1 MGSSWPP
8 MVRYRVFLRS
18 LLQPLFR
25 RWSRWQILAIS
36 ILAGLCEEAF
46 FRGALQNSLHIVLGE
61 APALF
66 VASALFGVAHRIT
79 WLYALLAT
87 GFGLYF
93 GLLYLW
99 TGNLLTPALTHA
111 LYDFLA
117 LSLFLRS
124 GPGDGESS

>member
-1 MGSSWPP
+1 

-25 RWSRWQILAIS
+25 GWSLGQILVIS
-36 ILAGLCEEAF
+36 MLAGLCEEAF
-46 FRGALQNSLHIVLGE
+46 FRGALQNSLHILLGD

-66 VASALFGVAHRIT
+66 VASALFGLAHRIT

-87 GFGLYF
+87 LFGLYF
-93 GLLYLW
+93 GLLYLL

-117 LSLFLRS
+117 LSLLLRS
-124 GPGDGESS
+124 GPGDLANS